1 MFARGWSPSDT
12 QRRAFS
18 LVVGL
23 LLVLNPFLA
32 QQFDLGGPRY
42 EYTAAPV
49 EPAGDSLDFAED
61 TRTPYGTDLR
71 GVDCYL
77 LDRPWTCYLEERAA
91 VNGSVTVTTDR
102 AYDRPRAEFVHL
114 EGGFYR
120 RTATDIED
128 TGRVEYERVDAQTVL
143 SAVSVTRA
151 RAPDPFQ
158 RAVREGTATSRHEY
172 EAARFVRD
180 GSNYYIVGPVGSD
193 RGIDDRWTL
202 SFVGTVLGLLVLRRG
217 YRQSL
222 VGDE

>member
-1 MFARGWSPSDT
+1 MFARGWSPSDR

-23 LLVLNPFLA
+23 LLVFNLV

-42 EYTAAPV
+42 EYTAVSV
-49 EPAGDSLDFAED
+49 EPAGDALGFED
-61 TRTPYGTDLR
+61 GTRTPYGTELR

-77 LDRPWTCYLEERAA
+77 LDRPWTCHLEERAA

-102 AYDRPRAEFVHL
+102 GYDRPRTEFVRL

-120 RTATDIED
+120 RTVEVEG
-128 TGRVEYERVDAQTVL
+128 TGRVEYEPVDAQTML

-151 RAPDPFQ
+151 RAPGPFR
-158 RAVREGTATSRHEY
+158 RAVREGTAVSQHEY
-172 EAARFVRD
+172 EAAQFVRD
-180 GSNYYIVGPVGSD
+180 GSDYHLVGPVGSD
-193 RGIDDRWTL
+193 RGLDGRWTF
-202 SFVGTVLGLLVLRRG
+202 SFVGTVVGLFVLRRG

-222 VGDE
+222 VSSE